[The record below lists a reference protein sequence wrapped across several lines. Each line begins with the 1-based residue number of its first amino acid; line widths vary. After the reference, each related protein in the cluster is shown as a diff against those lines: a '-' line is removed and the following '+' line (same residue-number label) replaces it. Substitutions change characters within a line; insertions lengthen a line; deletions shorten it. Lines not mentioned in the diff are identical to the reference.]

1 MELEKALRRRALEAG
16 KVTDADLVHD
26 LARLV
31 ARSGQDWAVFFDRR
45 GRQVALARGQGAF
58 AHWEPPA
65 SGRGLCGVRCV
76 RAKAD
81 TALGQELVLAQAWRL
96 DSLAVIQV
104 KNGQASGVAVAL
116 PRLGDDRLVTYQV
129 VGPLSAAEAAAL
141 DPAQQI
147 AEADRALLEAP
158 ATRRRERALPVVIVL
173 PGQAEW
179 ELHDMAQEMAQLA
192 ASAGA
197 EVVSPLVVRPRGWD
211 PAYLIGPGKAQ
222 EVEVARREGGADL
235 VVFSHELSPVQARTL
250 AQVIGGRVLDRT
262 QLILDIF
269 AQRART
275 REGQLQVELAQL
287 TYLLPRLARSRPELD
302 RLGGGIGTRGPGE
315 TRLEVDRRRVRQRIA
330 QLQKEIEH
338 VRRTRALQRE
348 DRQAVPYPLLSLVG
362 YTNAGKSTLLNALTG
377 AGVLAEDRLFAT
389 LDPTTRLLALPS
401 GQRVLVSDTVGFI
414 RQLPA
419 HLVAAFRATLEEV
432 VASDV
437 LLHVVDASSPAM
449 QEQIE
454 AVEQVLHELGAIGT
468 PRLTVYNKI
477 DLLAPAQVRGWEGLP
492 GSVAISAREGSGLG
506 GLLACLDAMLAPGRQ
521 EIHLTLGYDEGW
533 VLSWL
538 HEAGHIIRVEHGA
551 HGMEVWAL
559 LDRVRAGRIVHLQ
572 KERRG
577 GRRFDNDG
585 EANVLGSPAEGFLP
599 G

>member
-1 MELEKALRRRALEAG
+1 
-16 KVTDADLVHD
+16 
-26 LARLV
+26 
-31 ARSGQDWAVFFDRR
+31 
-45 GRQVALARGQGAF
+45 
-58 AHWEPPA
+58 
-65 SGRGLCGVRCV
+65 
-76 RAKAD
+76 
-81 TALGQELVLAQAWRL
+81 
-96 DSLAVIQV
+96 
-104 KNGQASGVAVAL
+104 
-116 PRLGDDRLVTYQV
+116 
-129 VGPLSAAEAAAL
+129 
-141 DPAQQI
+141 
-147 AEADRALLEAP
+147 
-158 ATRRRERALPVVIVL
+158 
-173 PGQAEW
+173 
-179 ELHDMAQEMAQLA
+179 MAQEMTQLA

-315 TRLEVDRRRVRQRIA
+315 TRLEVDRRRIRQRIA
-330 QLQKEIEH
+330 QLQKEIEQ

-348 DRQAVPYPLLSLVG
+348 DRQAVPYPLVSLVG

-389 LDPTTRLLALPS
+389 LDPTTRLLTLPS

-414 RQLPA
+414 RELPA

-432 VASDV
+432 VAADA

-449 QEQIE
+449 QEQME
-454 AVEQVLHELGAIGT
+454 AVEQV
-468 PRLTVYNKI
+468 
-477 DLLAPAQVRGWEGLP
+477 
-492 GSVAISAREGSGLG
+492 
-506 GLLACLDAMLAPGRQ
+506 
-521 EIHLTLGYDEGW
+521 
-533 VLSWL
+533 
-538 HEAGHIIRVEHGA
+538 
-551 HGMEVWAL
+551 
-559 LDRVRAGRIVHLQ
+559 
-572 KERRG
+572 
-577 GRRFDNDG
+577 
-585 EANVLGSPAEGFLP
+585 
-599 G
+599 